1 MERKIAFAVLVVVTV
16 MWAASVALT
25 FLNSERVVDPTLSA
39 LMTAIVG
46 GVLVYLYTR
55 RNGGKDNEG

>member
-1 MERKIAFAVLVVVTV
+1 MERKIAFAVLAIVTV
-16 MWAASVALT
+16 MWALSVILT
-25 FLNSERVVDPTLSA
+25 FLNSKRVVDPTLSA

-55 RNGGKDNEG
+55 RNGGRNND